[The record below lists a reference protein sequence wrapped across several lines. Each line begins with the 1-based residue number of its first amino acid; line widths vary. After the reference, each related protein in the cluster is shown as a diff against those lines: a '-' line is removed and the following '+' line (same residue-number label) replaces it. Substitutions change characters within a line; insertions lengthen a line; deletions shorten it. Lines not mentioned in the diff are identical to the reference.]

1 MEKYNQIQ
9 YVIGKDD
16 LREVLLE
23 IIERYLNNQKDE
35 ELLPLKKVMEMLDV
49 KDCTLWRWDKIGLL
63 KKVTIG
69 GKVYYRRSDIAKMM
83 EESR

>member
-23 IIERYLNNQKDE
+23 IIEKYMTKQKDE
-35 ELLPLKKVMEMLDV
+35 ELLPLKKVMEMLGVVDA
-49 KDCTLWRWDKIGLL
+49 TLWRWDKMGLL
-63 KKVTIG
+63 KKVSIG
-69 GKVYYRRSDIAKMM
+69 GRVYYRRSDIEKLMQQ
-83 EESR
+83 R